1 MTRSRDPAEEAAPQP
16 VDSSTLRRVGYR
28 PDSATLRLTFTTGKV
43 YDYFDVPP
51 RIHAGLMR
59 AESKGGY
66 FNRHIRPRFAYRR
79 VR

>member
-1 MTRSRDPAEEAAPQP
+1 MASSGPEP
-16 VDSSTLRRVGYR
+16 VDSSTLLRVGYR
-28 PDSATLRLTFTTGKV
+28 PDSATLELTFTTGKV
-43 YDYFDVPP
+43 YQYLDVPP

-59 AESKGGY
+59 AESKGRY